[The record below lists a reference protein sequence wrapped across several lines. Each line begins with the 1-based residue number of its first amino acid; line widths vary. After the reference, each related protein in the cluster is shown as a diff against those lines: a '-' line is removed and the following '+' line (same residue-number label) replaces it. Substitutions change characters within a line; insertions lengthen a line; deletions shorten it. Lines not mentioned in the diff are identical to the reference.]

1 MCRNGR
7 FAKFDGMESN
17 LPDVQLQDF
26 QYELPDDRIA
36 QRPLAQRDQSR
47 LLQYRQGAISHHSFQ
62 GVPELLP
69 SGTMLLLNDT
79 KVIKA
84 RLYFRRKTGALIEV
98 LLMHPHDPAEVSTT
112 MQARGE
118 VTWQCIVGN
127 KKKWKPGEVLERV
140 LETESGSV
148 RISASWI
155 DREQNHIQF
164 SWSEDQVFAE
174 WLQAAGELPL
184 PPYIHREADAGDL
197 ETYQTVYAEH
207 TGAVA
212 APTAG
217 LHFTETVF
225 DQLREHGVTILQAT
239 LHVSAG
245 TFLPVKTDNP
255 LEHDMHQEQMV
266 INKETVEAILSQLK
280 SGQPIVPVGTTSM
293 RWIESL
299 FWMGPSLA
307 HGSHHSPGKP
317 FLIDKL
323 AGYTLADTSAT
334 ASESIQAILS
344 WFDEH
349 QMETALAE
357 TSILIMPGYQFRI
370 CDGLITNFH
379 MPGTTLMLLVGAFV
393 GEDWRKIYASALEN
407 GYRFLSYGD
416 SSLLWRN

>member
-1 MCRNGR
+1 
-7 FAKFDGMESN
+7 MENN

-26 QYELPDDRIA
+26 HYELPEDRIA
-36 QRPLAQRDQSR
+36 QRPLAQRDHSR
-47 LLQYRQGAISHHSFQ
+47 LLQYREGAISHHSFQ
-62 GVPELLP
+62 ELSGFLP
-69 SGTMLLLNDT
+69 TGTMLLLNDT

-98 LLMHPHDPAEVSTT
+98 LLMHPHDPAEVLST
-112 MQARGE
+112 MQATGK

-127 KKKWKPGEVLERV
+127 KKKWKPNEVLERV

-184 PPYIHREADAGDL
+184 PPYINREADAGDL

-225 DQLREHGVTILQAT
+225 EQLRVKDVTLLQAT

-266 INKETVEAILSQLK
+266 INKETVEALVAQLAT
-280 SGQPIVPVGTTSM
+280 GQPLVPVGTTSM
-293 RWIESL
+293 RWVESL
-299 FWMGPSLA
+299 YWLGVELA
-307 HGSHHSPGKP
+307 NGLTHRPGKP

-323 AGYTLADTSAT
+323 AGYRLAENAGT
-334 ASESIQAILS
+334 AQESLEAILR
-344 WFDEH
+344 WFEQYQIH
-349 QMETALAE
+349 TTLAE
-357 TSILIMPGYQFRI
+357 TSILIMPGYQFRM

-393 GEDWRKIYASALEN
+393 GEDWRKVYASALEN
-407 GYRFLSYGD
+407 DYRFLSYGD

>member
-1 MCRNGR
+1 
-7 FAKFDGMESN
+7 MESN

-26 QYELPDDRIA
+26 HYDLPAESIA
-36 QRPLAQRDQSR
+36 QRPLAQRDHSR
-47 LLQYRQGAISHHSFQ
+47 LLQYQQGSISHHSFKE
-62 GVPELLP
+62 VSALLP

-98 LLMHPHDPAEVSTT
+98 LLMHPHDPAEVLST
-112 MQARGE
+112 MQATGQ

-127 KKKWKPGEVLERV
+127 KKKWKPDEVLERV
-140 LETESGSV
+140 LETESGTV

-155 DREQNHIQF
+155 DRDQNHIQF
-164 SWSEDQVFAE
+164 SWPEDQVFAE

-184 PPYIHREADAGDL
+184 PPYINREADAGDL

-217 LHFTETVF
+217 LHFTDSVF
-225 DQLREHGVTILQAT
+225 DQLKLNDVKLLQAT

-266 INKETVEAILSQLK
+266 INQETVGALLDQLTK
-280 SGQPIVPVGTTSM
+280 GQPLVPVGTTSM
-293 RWIESL
+293 RWAESL
-299 FWMGPSLA
+299 YWMGVELA
-307 HGSHHSPGKP
+307 NGTIHTPGKP

-323 AGYTLADTSAT
+323 AGYRLAKNACSAT
-334 ASESIQAILS
+334 ESMEAILA
-344 WFDEH
+344 WFEEN
-349 QMETALAE
+349 QVVTALAE
-357 TSILIMPGYQFRI
+357 TSILIMPGYQFRM

-416 SSLLWRN
+416 SSLLWKG